1 MGDLRTP
8 FKVSPVGARVAFV
21 LVCAPRVLLGQ
32 GDVAQLGRER
42 GGQLP
47 PVGYYEALAR
57 DSFAF
62 QFSQDNG
69 WIRRGRVVAAQRQ
82 QARRAMLESGAAAL
96 AAQAGALAGDV
107 NLPVFPI
114 LFANTDSAQI
124 VTAIPRSVLEYRLY
138 GTHAPEPYSVYNYYQ
153 EISGERLRVLGT
165 VLDWARVSQ
174 PDTFY
179 EGSNNGLG
187 GAAINQLIQ
196 EIVAAHD
203 DTVDYGMFD
212 NDGPDGVPNSGDDDG
227 KVDAIVML
235 HPETGGECGGP
246 NIWSHRYNYGPGG
259 SLATDDAS
267 ANGGFIKVDDYIIQ
281 GAQGGDSGCAPGE
294 PQAPGVVT
302 HETGHLF
309 GLPDLYD
316 TDYGGAGIGRWGLM
330 GSGNYNRP
338 NSPAHME
345 GWSRAELGW
354 VTEVTVARDTI
365 IVLPVVESADTVFV
379 VPADGSSEYFLL
391 ENRQR
396 VGSDQYLR
404 ESGLLIWHVD
414 PSRIAQRRFLNEV
427 NDALPYGMAL
437 EQADGFR
444 SLQGLDPVNTGDAGD
459 PYPGSS
465 GNTVFGINSNPSS
478 VLNDSTPTYITVDSI
493 QQLAADGPMRARVL
507 FTRPTYISTTDAGA
521 TFRLD
526 GQPMTVFRDILVAG
540 SVHTLSIDSVQ
551 VEPDGASRHT
561 WVSWSNGGAR
571 EHQFTATSD
580 GDTILANVEAEY
592 RLRVT
597 VAGSGGAVSSSPP
610 ADLAGTF
617 LPKNATIQLT
627 ASTSQPSTHFEGW
640 TGTVAS
646 ANPVLDLTMTGPH
659 DIQAQFVPVLNSD
672 GADLGVG
679 TMGAPYRD
687 TLTAAGGIGTYQWR
701 RLTGT
706 LPLGLTLV
714 PEGVVLG
721 RPAASG
727 AFTLVVEVTSG
738 SQRDT
743 ATVALEIGEPVL
755 AMAAVVNKLVGLES
769 ALTRDEEFY
778 LDLLGNSD
786 GTFDLGDF
794 LAWVRSGAA
803 TVSPETLAR
812 LRALRPV
819 P

>member
-1 MGDLRTP
+1 
-8 FKVSPVGARVAFV
+8 
-21 LVCAPRVLLGQ
+21 
-32 GDVAQLGRER
+32 
-42 GGQLP
+42 
-47 PVGYYEALAR
+47 
-57 DSFAF
+57 
-62 QFSQDNG
+62 
-69 WIRRGRVVAAQRQ
+69 
-82 QARRAMLESGAAAL
+82 
-96 AAQAGALAGDV
+96 
-107 NLPVFPI
+107 
-114 LFANTDSAQI
+114 
-124 VTAIPRSVLEYRLY
+124 
-138 GTHAPEPYSVYNYYQ
+138 
-153 EISGERLRVLGT
+153 
-165 VLDWARVSQ
+165 
-174 PDTFY
+174 
-179 EGSNNGLG
+179 
-187 GAAINQLIQ
+187 
-196 EIVAAHD
+196 
-203 DTVDYGMFD
+203 
-212 NDGPDGVPNSGDDDG
+212 
-227 KVDAIVML
+227 
-235 HPETGGECGGP
+235 
-246 NIWSHRYNYGPGG
+246 
-259 SLATDDAS
+259 
-267 ANGGFIKVDDYIIQ
+267 
-281 GAQGGDSGCAPGE
+281 
-294 PQAPGVVT
+294 
-302 HETGHLF
+302 
-309 GLPDLYD
+309 
-316 TDYGGAGIGRWGLM
+316 
-330 GSGNYNRP
+330 
-338 NSPAHME
+338 
-345 GWSRAELGW
+345 
-354 VTEVTVARDTI
+354 
-365 IVLPVVESADTVFV
+365 
-379 VPADGSSEYFLL
+379 
-391 ENRQR
+391 
-396 VGSDQYLR
+396 
-404 ESGLLIWHVD
+404 
-414 PSRIAQRRFLNEV
+414 
-427 NDALPYGMAL
+427 
-437 EQADGFR
+437 
-444 SLQGLDPVNTGDAGD
+444 
-459 PYPGSS
+459 
-465 GNTVFGINSNPSS
+465 
-478 VLNDSTPTYITVDSI
+478 
-493 QQLAADGPMRARVL
+493 
-507 FTRPTYISTTDAGA
+507 
-521 TFRLD
+521 
-526 GQPMTVFRDILVAG
+526 LVAG